1 MRSASYPDTCP
12 EISRLWPIRDNIV
25 KEKILMSK
33 ESAMALTIEELRSAT
48 AALNVVA
55 NRLTELFG
63 AEVSVGNAPADMT
76 LEEVRAALAEISR
89 KGYTA
94 EIRSLL
100 QKYGTDRLSELN
112 PAHYRALLAEAEELA
127 HAT

>member
-1 MRSASYPDTCP
+1 MKLLHTSPATLNLLL
-12 EISRLWPIRDNIV
+12 I
-25 KEKILMSK
+25 
-33 ESAMALTIEELRSAT
+33 SAT
-48 AALNVVA
+48 LLCFLLSLCTGSAD
-55 NRLTELFG
+55 
-63 AEVSVGNAPADMT
+63 VSVGNAPADMT

-94 EIRSLL
+94 EIRGLL

-112 PAHYRALLAEAEELA
+112 PAHYRALLVEAEELA

>member
-1 MRSASYPDTCP
+1 
-12 EISRLWPIRDNIV
+12 
-25 KEKILMSK
+25 MSK
-33 ESAMALTIEELRSAT
+33 ENAMALTIEELRSAT

-100 QKYGTDRLSELN
+100 QKYGTDKLSGVD
-112 PAHYRALLAEAEELA
+112 PANYKALLADAEELNN
-127 HAT
+127 AT

>member
-1 MRSASYPDTCP
+1 
-12 EISRLWPIRDNIV
+12 
-25 KEKILMSK
+25 MSK
-33 ESAMALTIEELRSAT
+33 ESAMAMTLEELRIAT
-48 AALNVVA
+48 ETLNVVA

-63 AEVSVGNAPADMT
+63 ADLSVGNAPAEMT
-76 LEEVRAALAEISR
+76 LEEVRADLAEISR

-94 EIRSLL
+94 EIRGLL

>member
-1 MRSASYPDTCP
+1 MLTPN
-12 EISRLWPIRDNIV
+12 RLCADV
-25 KEKILMSK
+25 GYVS
-33 ESAMALTIEELRSAT
+33 
-48 AALNVVA
+48 LNHAGVVA

>member
-1 MRSASYPDTCP
+1 
-12 EISRLWPIRDNIV
+12 
-25 KEKILMSK
+25 MSK
-33 ESAMALTIEELRSAT
+33 ENAMALTIEELRSAT

-76 LEEVRAALAEISR
+76 LEEVRGALAEISR

-94 EIRSLL
+94 EIRGLL
-100 QKYGTDRLSELN
+100 QKYGTDKLSELN
-112 PAHYRALLAEAEELA
+112 PTCYRALLAEAERLTN
-127 HAT
+127 AT

>member
-1 MRSASYPDTCP
+1 
-12 EISRLWPIRDNIV
+12 
-25 KEKILMSK
+25 MSK
-33 ESAMALTIEELRSAT
+33 ESAMALTIEALRSAT

>member
-1 MRSASYPDTCP
+1 
-12 EISRLWPIRDNIV
+12 
-25 KEKILMSK
+25 MSK
-33 ESAMALTIEELRSAT
+33 ESAMALTIEKLRSAT
-48 AALNVVA
+48 AALNDVA

-63 AEVSVGNAPADMT
+63 AEVSAGNAPADMT
-76 LEEVRAALAEISR
+76 LEEVRDALAAISR

>member
-1 MRSASYPDTCP
+1 
-12 EISRLWPIRDNIV
+12 
-25 KEKILMSK
+25 MSK
-33 ESAMALTIEELRSAT
+33 ENAMALTIEELRSAT

-63 AEVSVGNAPADMT
+63 AETAAAAPTPEMT
-76 LEEVRAALAEISR
+76 LEEVRAGLAEISR

>member
-1 MRSASYPDTCP
+1 M
-12 EISRLWPIRDNIV
+12 N
-25 KEKILMSK
+25 K
-33 ESAMALTIEELRSAT
+33 ESAMALTLEELHSAT

-63 AEVSVGNAPADMT
+63 AETSVAAPTPDMT

-94 EIRSLL
+94 EIRSML
-100 QKYGTDRLSELN
+100 QKHGVDKLSELD
-112 PAHYRALLAEAEELA
+112 PVHYRALLAEAEVLGNA
-127 HAT
+127 S

>member
-1 MRSASYPDTCP
+1 
-12 EISRLWPIRDNIV
+12 
-25 KEKILMSK
+25 MSK

-76 LEEVRAALAEISR
+76 LEEVRGALAEISR

-94 EIRSLL
+94 EIRGLL
-100 QKYGTDRLSELN
+100 QKYGTDKLSELN
-112 PAHYRALLAEAEELA
+112 PTCYRALLAEAERLTN
-127 HAT
+127 AT

>member
-1 MRSASYPDTCP
+1 
-12 EISRLWPIRDNIV
+12 
-25 KEKILMSK
+25 MSK

-76 LEEVRAALAEISR
+76 LEEVRGALAEISR

-100 QKYGTDRLSELN
+100 QKYGTDKLSELD
-112 PAHYRALLAEAEELA
+112 PVHFRALLAEAEELG